1 MQAML
6 LAAGLGTR
14 LRPYTLIRPK
24 PLFPVLNVPLLHILL
39 DKLKQA
45 GCERVVV
52 NCHHLAE
59 QIEAAVADRPEVILQ
74 YEPEILG
81 TGGSL
86 RRALPWF
93 GDEPVLVMNG
103 DIYHDIDVHRL
114 MEHHVAADFPVTM
127 AMHDYDRFNS
137 VQVRGD
143 RVHGFFAA
151 GSATGDML
159 AFTGIHVLDREVIEQ
174 IPDTGFFHIIDLY
187 EQLAAAGRVGSVC
200 VDGCF
205 WRDIG
210 TPEDYLDLHRQLLSE
225 RQGNQAACKGGE
237 QTWCISERAAMA
249 DDVALRE
256 WGAVGPGA
264 KIGSGSQLTRCVV
277 WDNVTIAPGQQLTDT
292 IVCQDISRID
302 DK

>member
-6 LAAGLGTR
+6 LAAGFGTR
-14 LRPYTLIRPK
+14 LRPYTLIHPK
-24 PLFPVLNVPLLHILL
+24 PLFPILNVPLLHILL
-39 DKLKQA
+39 DKLRQA

-52 NCHHLAE
+52 NCHHLAG
-59 QIEAAVADRPEVILQ
+59 QIEAAVAGRPEVILQ
-74 YEPEILG
+74 REPEILG

-93 GDEPVLVMNG
+93 EDEPVLVMNG
-103 DIYHDIDVHRL
+103 DIYHDINVRRL
-114 MEHHVAADFPVTM
+114 MDHHVAAGLPVSM

-137 VQVRGD
+137 VHVRGD
-143 RVHGFFAA
+143 RVHGFSTT
-151 GSATGDML
+151 GSATSDML
-159 AFTGIHVLDREVIEQ
+159 AFTGTHVLDRDVIEQ
-174 IPDTGFFHIIDLY
+174 IPDRGFFHIIDLY
-187 EQLAAAGRVGSVC
+187 EQLAAAGRVYSFR

-210 TPEDYLDLHRQLLSE
+210 TPEDYLDLHRQLLSK

-237 QTWCISERAAMA
+237 QSWCISERAAVA
-249 DDVALRE
+249 DDVVFRE

-277 WDNVTIAPGQQLTDT
+277 WENVTVAPGQQLTDT
-292 IVCQDISRID
+292 IVCQEISRAD
-302 DK
+302 D